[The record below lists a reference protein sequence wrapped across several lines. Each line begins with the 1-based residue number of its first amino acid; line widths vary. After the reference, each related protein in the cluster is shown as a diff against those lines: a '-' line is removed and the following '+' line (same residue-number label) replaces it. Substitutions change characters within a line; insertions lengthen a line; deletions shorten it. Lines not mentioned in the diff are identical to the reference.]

1 MFGSVSQCCSRSLP
15 LTSDLLPTD
24 TNSEM
29 PIPSSPVRLIS
40 SMPSPPDCDRNA
52 TGPRTGTTGA
62 NVAFICT
69 SGAVF
74 TMPRQFG
81 PMTRMP
87 LRRAVA
93 TMACSASLPARSHL
107 GEPGRDD
114 HDAVHTFLRAVVD
127 DRGNGV
133 GRHHDERDVDRV
145 GDVEDARVGAHAR
158 DRHRGRVHRVHRA
171 LEVVREQVAEQLVAD
186 RARAPARAD
195 DRDRTRREQPRRR
208 RALGARLARFDR
220 RDRVRRRFDREPH
233 PHRAV
238 HERPLRGPARVGE
251 HVQHPRV
258 VGQRVRGERRD
269 AVRPARRPRGARA
282 AACPSPRPCWSS
294 CTENATSASSP
305 PVRS

>member
-1 MFGSVSQCCSRSLP
+1 
-15 LTSDLLPTD
+15 
-24 TNSEM
+24 
-29 PIPSSPVRLIS
+29 
-40 SMPSPPDCDRNA
+40 
-52 TGPRTGTTGA
+52 
-62 NVAFICT
+62 
-69 SGAVF
+69 
-74 TMPRQFG
+74 
-81 PMTRMP
+81 MTRMP

-93 TMACSASLPARSHL
+93 TMACSASRPLDPDL

-127 DRGNGV
+127 DGGNGV
-133 GRHHDERDVDRV
+133 GRHDDEREVDRV

-208 RALGARLARFDR
+208 RALGAGLARFDR
-220 RDRVRRRFDREPH
+220 RDRVRRRFDRESH

-238 HERPLRGPARVGE
+238 DERPLRGPARVRE

-258 VGQRVRGERRD
+258 VRQRVRGERRD
-269 AVRPARRPRGARA
+269 AVRPGDHREVLEQQGARA
-282 AACPSPRPCWSS
+282 RGPAGRPAPRTRPRPRRRRCGRSARPRRCRRRAGRRAPCAGRSRRSS
-294 CTENATSASSP
+294 AARAARRWVRVPARRSGGTAT
-305 PVRS
+305 RR